1 MKTMAIFILLGF
13 IISCTNKPRQKEVSQ
28 TPADTANGIDDTLQ
42 TVVIDTA
49 IILFPYLLT
58 KAEDS
63 KEAYLTLTEKPEFP
77 GGMHALITFIQK
89 NIQYP
94 SDAYETGKQ
103 GRVIVQATID
113 TDGSVIQPSIIYS
126 VDSLLDKEALRI
138 IQSMPKW
145 KPGKYHG
152 KEVKVKYHF
161 PVTFRITDN
170 NTHIASSSTDVK
182 TTSDMHWGYLIGEN
196 EGAVKI
202 YFNRHINQKC
212 REETDDIAVDGTRIS
227 KGKVYV
233 SLVSSKAQLTYDKA
247 EFYRE
252 DSQGKLHKMPQDE
265 SIGRESVA
273 LVMEKGKAREI
284 GVDFPE
290 NCPTGDYL
298 LKIKLHN
305 EQQERYEVY
314 QWFEAYTSRRVSRR
328 KRPVEL
334 EPLLYSNTLSTED
347 DEVYEVVENM
357 PEFPGGG
364 MPKLMEFI
372 QNNLQ
377 YDKARGGNG
386 IKKRV
391 IVQVIIDT
399 DGTVTRPVI
408 LRGVSPALDKE
419 ALRVVKMMPKWKP
432 GSQHGVP
439 LKVKFTFP
447 VTFEINPI

>member
-1 MKTMAIFILLGF
+1 MKTTAIFILLGF
-13 IISCTNKPRQKEVSQ
+13 IISCTNKSRQKEISQ
-28 TPADTANGIDDTLQ
+28 TSADIATGIDDTL
-42 TVVIDTA
+42 
-49 IILFPYLLT
+49 
-58 KAEDS
+58 
-63 KEAYLTLTEKPEFP
+63 
-77 GGMHALITFIQK
+77 
-89 NIQYP
+89 
-94 SDAYETGKQ
+94 
-103 GRVIVQATID
+103 
-113 TDGSVIQPSIIYS
+113 
-126 VDSLLDKEALRI
+126 
-138 IQSMPKW
+138 
-145 KPGKYHG
+145 
-152 KEVKVKYHF
+152 
-161 PVTFRITDN
+161 RITGN
-170 NTHIASSSTDVK
+170 NTPIASSFTDVK

-212 REETDDIAVDGTRIS
+212 REETNDVAADGTRIS
-227 KGKVYV
+227 KGKAYV
-233 SLVSSKAQLTYDKA
+233 SLVSSKSQLTYDKA
-247 EFYRE
+247 DFYRE

-265 SIGRESVA
+265 SLNRESVA
-273 LVMEKGKAREI
+273 LVIEKGKAAEI

-328 KRPVEL
+328 KKPVEL
-334 EPLLYSNTLSTED
+334 GPLFSNTLSTED
-347 DEVYEVVENM
+347 DEVYEVVQNM

-386 IKKRV
+386 GKKRV

-399 DGTVTRPVI
+399 DGTVTHPEI

-439 LKVKFTFP
+439 VKVKFTFP
-447 VTFEINPI
+447 VTFE